1 MGGGG
6 GGHVQVD
13 RKNSRYLPFPSP
25 WNFMQP
31 SFFVW
36 ASLPLGW
43 FSNRMGKSV
52 DDGTCKLKNWLDQL
66 QGNKLG
72 SGSHIQSFPCAF
84 SWSTD
89 VPILLLNQPNILFRV
104 AAKLT
109 WSEVLRAVFTG
120 TVNKTKILSFNDP
133 AQGFYA
139 LVLCSEISID
149 NELLV
154 SYLLSDK

>member
-1 MGGGG
+1 MGGWRR
-6 GGHVQVD
+6 GGHIQID

-25 WNFMQP
+25 RNFMQP

-36 ASLPLGW
+36 ASLSLGW

-52 DDGTCKLKNWLDQL
+52 DGGTCKLKNRLDQL

-72 SGSHIQSFPCAF
+72 SGSHIQSFPCTF

-89 VPILLLNQPNILFRV
+89 VPILLLNQPNILSQV

-109 WSEVLRAVFTG
+109 WLEGSTLWFFVQKLSTLLQ
-120 TVNKTKILSFNDP
+120 VNLY
-133 AQGFYA
+133 G
-139 LVLCSEISID
+139 SID